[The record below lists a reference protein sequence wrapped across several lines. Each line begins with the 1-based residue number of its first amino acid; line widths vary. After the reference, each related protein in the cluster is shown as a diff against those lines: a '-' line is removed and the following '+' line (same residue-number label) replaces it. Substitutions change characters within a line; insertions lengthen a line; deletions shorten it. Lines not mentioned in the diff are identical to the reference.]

1 MATRKEARK
10 KSLLQ
15 ILALIVVVAVIVA
28 AVVIFQNWWN
38 QRPGPDP
45 RDITVTASVGDKSI
59 DVAPYIACEPGSE
72 CPEGEVPNLPV
83 GDDDTLKLDI
93 PEEIS
98 DHEWKILSIYDDPAA
113 NDETAHGANETTEV
127 SIPGS
132 VDPIKASTGKRPRL
146 KVVEISSMMIGTD
159 DNGDETPLATV
170 WSLTTMTDKERE
182 ASAEESTKASN

>member
-59 DVAPYIACEPGSE
+59 DVAPYITCEPGTE
-72 CPEGEVPNLPV
+72 CPEG
-83 GDDDTLKLDI
+83 
-93 PEEIS
+93 
-98 DHEWKILSIYDDPAA
+98 
-113 NDETAHGANETTEV
+113 
-127 SIPGS
+127 
-132 VDPIKASTGKRPRL
+132 
-146 KVVEISSMMIGTD
+146 
-159 DNGDETPLATV
+159 
-170 WSLTTMTDKERE
+170 
-182 ASAEESTKASN
+182 